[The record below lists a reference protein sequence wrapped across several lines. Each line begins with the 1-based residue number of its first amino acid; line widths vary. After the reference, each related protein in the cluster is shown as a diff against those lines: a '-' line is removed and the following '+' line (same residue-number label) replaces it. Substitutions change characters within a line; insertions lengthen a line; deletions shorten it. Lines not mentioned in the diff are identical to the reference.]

1 MTFYYRCSM
10 KTKTAILLIPLLLLI
25 GCGKPDQ
32 PTVSLYLAIQ
42 RGDIDQ
48 IERHISW
55 GADINRLNIDGRR
68 PLHVAAERGR
78 IAITRLLI
86 RNGADPNAT
95 DSEGH
100 TPIHSALMNGR
111 TQIAD
116 LLIKQGA
123 NYDPS
128 RLLHQA
134 VEKGVEDRDV
144 IRFVLT
150 RGGDINQPDDEGVTP
165 LAKAIR
171 GDYRVLVK
179 FLIAAG
185 ADVNAPNRSGELQLQ
200 LAQQMKNPD
209 IVRLLKRNGAKIP
222 DKP

>member
-1 MTFYYRCSM
+1 MTFYYRYSM
-10 KTKTAILLIPLLLLI
+10 KIKTAILLIPLLVLS

-32 PTVSLYLAIQ
+32 PTVNLYLAIQ

-48 IERHISW
+48 IERHIRW
-55 GADINRLNIDGRR
+55 GADINRLNVDGRR

-78 IAITRLLI
+78 IAITRLLMK
-86 RNGADPNAT
+86 NGADPNAT

-100 TPIHSALMNGR
+100 TPIHSALMSGR

-123 NYDPS
+123 TYDPN

-144 IRFVLT
+144 VAFVLN
-150 RGGDINQPDDEGVTP
+150 RGGDINQADEAGITP
-165 LAKAIR
+165 LAKAIS
-171 GDYRVLVK
+171 GNYRVLVK

-185 ADVNAPNRSGELQLQ
+185 ADVNAPNRSGELPLQ

-209 IVRLLKRNGAKIP
+209 IERLLRRNGAKIP